1 MILISFHPQQ
11 MKKKSVK
18 EPGIKVCDFGDIR
31 CVLGHVI
38 HVVKSMD
45 PQDAG
50 PHHCSVWCHLTL
62 PLPPH
67 TLCSLHRD
75 KIAVFDYG
83 MRLIVPI

>member
-50 PHHCSVWCHLTL
+50 PHHGSVWCHLTL
-62 PLPPH
+62 SLPPY

-75 KIAVFDYG
+75 KIAVFD
-83 MRLIVPI
+83 LACD